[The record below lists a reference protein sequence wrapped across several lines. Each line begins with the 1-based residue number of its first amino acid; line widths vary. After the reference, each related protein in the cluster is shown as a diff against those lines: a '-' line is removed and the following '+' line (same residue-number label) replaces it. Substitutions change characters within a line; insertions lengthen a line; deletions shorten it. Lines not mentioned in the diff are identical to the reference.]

1 MVLTLLL
8 HLLQSADC
16 VGHLLQFTVHLTQL
30 LILPVYLNNCFDTL
44 LIESLSFIGEHD
56 VLLSDAFNFLTS
68 CHQFVLLAL
77 QLFSA
82 AFSFRRRL
90 LERHLSLA
98 LELLHVL
105 SVHLGLLLKL
115 LVLSY
120 ELLF

>member
-1 MVLTLLL
+1 LVLTLLL
-8 HLLQSADC
+8 HLLQSANRF
-16 VGHLLQFTVHLTQL
+16 GHLLQFTVHLTQL
-30 LILPVYLNNCFDTL
+30 LILPVLLTNCFDTL
-44 LIESLSFIGEHD
+44 LIESLSLVGEHD

-68 CHQFVLLAL
+68 CQKFVLLAL

-82 AFSFRRRL
+82 AFSFRRGL

-115 LVLSY
+115 LVLSD
-120 ELLF
+120 